1 MLGQEVGLLDEGGVQ
16 FVLFGIT
23 LIVIF
28 VALWITI
35 AK

>member
-1 MLGQEVGLLDEGGVQ
+1 MLAQEAALLDEGGVQ